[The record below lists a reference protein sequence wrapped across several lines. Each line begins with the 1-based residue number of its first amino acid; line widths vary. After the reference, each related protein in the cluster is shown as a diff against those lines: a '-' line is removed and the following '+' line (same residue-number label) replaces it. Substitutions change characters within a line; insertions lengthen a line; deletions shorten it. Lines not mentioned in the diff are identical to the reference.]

1 MKLRAVQ
8 YITIFLL
15 VLVAGVF
22 WGTWFSLSRSI
33 SSLAP
38 ETFLMIGKVMIH
50 NLAMPMSILMLVAIF
65 STIVLLFL
73 LPEKKS
79 KIYYAVL
86 LGFLLLII
94 TTFVTVFIE
103 VSIVNQITKWT
114 VAILPQN
121 WEQLR
126 DQWEFYHTLRT
137 FTALAS
143 FAFIFLGAFQ
153 QERR

>member
-22 WGTWFSLSRSI
+22 WGNWFSLSRSI
-33 SSLAP
+33 SSLAQ
-38 ETFLMIGKVMIH
+38 ETFLTIGKVMIH
-50 NLAMPMSILMLVAIF
+50 ILAVPMSILMPVAIL
-65 STIVLLFL
+65 STIILLFL
-73 LPEKKS
+73 LPDKKS

-94 TTFVTVFIE
+94 TTFITVFIE
-103 VSIVNQITKWT
+103 VPIDNQITKWT
-114 VAILPQN
+114 VATLPQN

-143 FAFIFLGAFQ
+143 FAFIFLGVFQ